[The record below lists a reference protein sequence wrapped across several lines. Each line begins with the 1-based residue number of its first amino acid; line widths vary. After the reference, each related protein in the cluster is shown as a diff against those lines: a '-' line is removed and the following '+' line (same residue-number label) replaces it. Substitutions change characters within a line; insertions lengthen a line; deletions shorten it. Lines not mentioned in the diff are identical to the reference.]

1 MMMSKEMMKLRKM
14 LTKAGIEWYDY
25 SDPIT
30 TSLNGISLQTYRTKF
45 DYRENHWS
53 VIHGFGTYGGWSSLK
68 EDEGLLELMSEAVN
82 GGEPVGCL
90 TAEEVM
96 EYVTGVNK

>member
-1 MMMSKEMMKLRKM
+1 MMSKEMIKLREM
-14 LTKAGIEWYDY
+14 LTKAGIAWEDH
-25 SDPIT
+25 SDPFPFCVM
-30 TSLNGISLQTYRTKF
+30 GIDLEVYRTKF
-45 DYRENHWS
+45 SYRKYDWS

-68 EDEGLLELMSEAVN
+68 EDEGLLELMSNAVN
-82 GGEPVGCL
+82 YGEPVGCL